1 MQVVNRLKVVAG
13 VAQLGAVAWGR
24 GLVVVL
30 ALLALSVQARAEEPG
45 APQKVVEQVTA
56 QVLAVVRE
64 QGTKMDSDPQAF
76 FSAIEEV
83 LEPVVA
89 FDFIARG
96 VMGNYAKEASDEQR
110 QRFSEVFQQDLVS
123 TYARGLAIYSSNPIS
138 VDPASDAQQ
147 GQRRVSVIQRVKTDA
162 GEHVLAYTMGL
173 DRNDNRWKLLNVVI
187 NGVNLGNTF
196 RSQFAQAMQKN
207 GDLDSVIESW
217 GRNG

>member
-1 MQVVNRLKVVAG
+1 MQVFKRLSVVSG
-13 VAQLGAVAWGR
+13 MVRPGAAVR
-24 GLVVVL
+24 GLALVL
-30 ALLALSVQARAEEPG
+30 ALLALSVQARAEELG
-45 APQKVVEQVTA
+45 APQQVVAEVTE

-64 QGTKMDSDPQAF
+64 QGAKLDSEPEAF
-76 FSAIEEV
+76 FAAIEEV
-83 LEPVVA
+83 LAPVVA

-96 VMGNYAKEASDEQR
+96 VMGNYAKEASEEQR
-110 QRFSEVFQQDLVS
+110 KRFSEVFQQDLVS
-123 TYARGLAIYSSNPIS
+123 TYARGLAIYSANPIT
-138 VDPASDAQQ
+138 VDPGSDAQQ

-196 RSQFAQAMQKN
+196 RSQFAQAMQKS
-207 GDLDSVIESW
+207 GDLDSVIEGW